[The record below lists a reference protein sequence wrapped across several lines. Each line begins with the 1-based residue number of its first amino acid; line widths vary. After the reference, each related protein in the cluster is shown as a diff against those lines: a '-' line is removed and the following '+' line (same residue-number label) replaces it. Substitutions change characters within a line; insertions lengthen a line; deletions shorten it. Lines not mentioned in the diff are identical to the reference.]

1 MSTAP
6 TGDMMIPSQKTTR
19 ASARWRISGPC
30 LAFIA
35 LAVVAPAIWSF
46 IGIGNNT
53 GDPFHYGMD
62 EGIFSEKYL
71 GDWLLIPAFYLLL
84 GSLPLGAGAVLLW
97 RRVSDGAF
105 GTIGLSLGLTSLF
118 VLVWA
123 FVSLPGSSCDG
134 IGICPTPAWQLPD
147 EAQVVA
153 LVVAAL
159 SFPIWLHLGI
169 HALIRRVRA
178 LRGFDA
184 PKK

>member
-1 MSTAP
+1 
-6 TGDMMIPSQKTTR
+6 MIPSQKTTR
-19 ASARWRISGPC
+19 SSARWRISGPC

-123 FVSLPGSSCDG
+123 VVSLPGSSCDG
-134 IGICPTPAWQLPD
+134 IGICPTPAWRLPD